1 MFGMGSRK
9 RNAARVREQFEKLG
23 VADLDFHVGD
33 ELGGESNPRLAPLVM
48 FQEMWKGA
56 LTEGDTEWI
65 TSTIEHFERR
75 RQLTGAA
82 AAMWPQEDPFVDA
95 LVALRDSGVDLK
107 HLTTVVR
114 RAQTHL
120 LHHVAYTLSDS
131 HTDEPLFSDV
141 HWAVFETDE
150 EGKPLR
156 KMNCLHEYYG
166 VVDPAELRNAGSGA

>member
-1 MFGMGSRK
+1 MFGLSSKK
-9 RNAARVREQFEKLG
+9 RNAALVRSQLEKLG
-23 VADLDFHVGD
+23 VAEIDYCVTD
-33 ELGGESNPRLAPLVM
+33 EMDANSNPRLAPLVM

-56 LTEGDTEWI
+56 LVDGDTQWI

-75 RQLTGAA
+75 KGLSGVA
-82 AAMWPQEDPFVDA
+82 AAMWPQDDPFVDA
-95 LVALRDSGVDLK
+95 LIALRDSGVDLK

-131 HTDEPLFSDV
+131 HTDELLFEDV
-141 HWAVFETDE
+141 HWAVFETDKDH
-150 EGKPLR
+150 KPLR

-166 VVDPAELRNAGSGA
+166 IVDPAEISKQSSGV